1 MTILDRYL
9 IKQFLPVFV
18 IASCMFVLIICMVD
32 LFVNLSRYLSF
43 EVSAADI
50 FKVTALFIPKAFSYA
65 LPISLLFASAYTLGD
80 LFARNELTSIFAAG
94 IPFWQFSRSIV
105 VIGLIA
111 SFFAF
116 FFDDRIVI
124 PTLKSKN
131 DLSTAL
137 LRQQRSDFQ
146 ADIVVRARGGNL
158 IYAVDFF
165 DGDQYIIVGLSIIEQ
180 DSEGNLI
187 SLIRASR
194 AHWRE
199 YYWELVNAIVYRWDE
214 GLLRYGQMPFT
225 DEFREEPETFR
236 RNLVNIEE
244 LHFQDARLLIEDLR
258 IAGLPVTSALVD
270 YHHRFSFSTVSLVVI
285 MLSISMG
292 GRFRK
297 NIILMSLLSSIGAA
311 VSFYVI
317 EMVTLM
323 MARMGYIHYLVGTWF
338 PVFIFIIIG
347 LYLLR
352 TAKT

>member
-1 MTILDRYL
+1 MTVLDRYL
-9 IKQFLPVFV
+9 IKQYIPVFI
-18 IASCMFVLIICMVD
+18 IASCMFILIICMVD

-50 FKVTALFIPKAFSYA
+50 FRVTALFIPKAFSYA

-94 IPFWQFSRSIV
+94 IPFWRFSRSIII
-105 VIGLIA
+105 IGLIA
-111 SFFAF
+111 SVLAF

-131 DLSTAL
+131 DLSNEL

-165 DGDQYIIVGLSIIEQ
+165 DGETLILVGLSIIEQ
-180 DSEGNLI
+180 DDEGNLI
-187 SLIRASR
+187 SMIRAQR

-199 YYWELVNAIVYRWDE
+199 YYWELASAIVYRWDD
-214 GLLRYGQMPFT
+214 GILRFQQMEFT
-225 DEFREEPETFR
+225 DEYREEPDTFR

-244 LHFQDARLLIEDLR
+244 LHFNDARMLIEDLR

-297 NIILMSLLSSIGAA
+297 NIILMSLLGSIGAA
-311 VSFYVI
+311 VGFYVI
-317 EMVTLM
+317 EMVTMM
-323 MARMGYIHYLVGTWF
+323 MARMGYIHPIIGTWF

-347 LYLLR
+347 IFLLR